1 MIASTFLTA
10 LFFLKITAEDAM
22 KTFQDK
28 SYASHTQE
36 VCETCGRKLAISD
49 DYIAIAEILWPSFMS
64 EIRQIIDEY
73 VFDYCFEVV
82 GPDKDPKLEL
92 KHNDPNVAT
101 QMKALLEAISQTI
114 DTDAGW
120 RWMEWMEGAWNGVAE
135 LRKIRLCSKCGV

>member
-49 DYIAIAEILWPSFMS
+49 DYIDIAEILWPSFMS

-73 VFDYCFEVV
+73 VFDYRFKVV
-82 GPDKDPKLEL
+82 GPDEDPKLEL

-101 QMKALLEAISQTI
+101 QK
-114 DTDAGW
+114 
-120 RWMEWMEGAWNGVAE
+120 
-135 LRKIRLCSKCGV
+135 